1 MNLGN
6 KLSLIARELN
16 IRFTLN
22 DNEVPYSEVFDERG
36 LLPAIMRRA
45 DQLSSFCLGYGLG
58 LTFNDAPNTRLGME
72 IVLNDEV
79 PDALRLLCAVEII
92 YELIETAPD
101 RQHVGLDDLM
111 YD

>member
-1 MNLGN
+1 MSLGP

-22 DNEVPYSEVFDERG
+22 DNEVPYPEVFDDKG

-58 LTFNDAPNTRLGME
+58 ITFNDASDARLGME

-79 PDALRLLCAVEII
+79 PNALRLLCAVEII

>member
-1 MNLGN
+1 MNLGT
-6 KLSLIARELN
+6 KLSLIAQELN

-22 DNEVPYSEVFDERG
+22 DNEVTYEEVFNNRG

-58 LTFNDAPNTRLGME
+58 ITFNDVPETRLGIE
-72 IVLNDEV
+72 ISLNDEI
-79 PDALRLLCAVEII
+79 PNALRLLCAVEII
-92 YELIETAPD
+92 YELIETSAD
-101 RQHVGLDDLM
+101 RQHVALDDLM

>member
-1 MNLGN
+1 MSIGT
-6 KLSLIARELN
+6 KLALIARELN

-22 DNEVPYSEVFDERG
+22 DNEVPYEEVFADKG

-58 LTFNDAPNTRLGME
+58 ITFKDVSDARLGME
-72 IVLNDEV
+72 LVLDDEI
-79 PDALRLLCAVEII
+79 PNALRLLCAVEII
-92 YELIETAPD
+92 YELIETASD
-101 RQHVGLDDLM
+101 RQRVPLDDLM